1 VSANAFLTGKGT
13 PEFAQSMEKEE
24 NERLES
30 ARKRLIEEADRL
42 RAQLIVRENELQR
55 LKQELEQ

>member
-1 VSANAFLTGKGT
+1 
-13 PEFAQSMEKEE
+13 MEKEE